1 MVGTPM
7 RNFLLSLEWL
17 NPLLIWILRQKS
29 ISLIQIL
36 KLEDMALICI
46 LRHEDTPLIWTTPSF
61 GSLNKNKEE
70 GSF

>member
-36 KLEDMALICI
+36 KLEVMALICI